1 LACGAVLR
9 LCQIP
14 LGIGEAN
21 RGRRR
26 ENALRQGA
34 ARFALVD
41 YAALGRRGHFIGIC
55 GEGQSRDGL
64 PIWRQKWYLCNKE
77 QKRGDRAKMKR
88 LKILMVLIATVG
100 LWHCGG
106 DGGNGNGN
114 GNGPIPVGPPEAPG
128 ELRVEKIGDGEVWL
142 NWQASADDGDV
153 LYIVYRAVGDSGTV
167 AVDSTF
173 LTSFQD
179 RVLEYKQE
187 YTYYVTALN
196 TAGGQSGP
204 SNSVSGQPFNNL
216 APLAPVTVRAIAHNI
231 SILDQLDIVLD
242 WAENGEADLAGYRV
256 YRSTEG
262 GLAPDATLLQRE
274 VVVPRF
280 VDEDIEVGTVYYYLI
295 TAFDRGGKESAV
307 STEVHDVAL
316 PLPVLLDPVTG
327 GLVPAEPIFIWGSM
341 AEARSFRV
349 VVTSSP
355 TSGEVSAM
363 PLTSDTTAV
372 FVARVEAG
380 SAVELASGQIYY
392 WKVVASTQEG
402 GVENS
407 VSQVESFKIR

>member
-1 LACGAVLR
+1 
-9 LCQIP
+9 
-14 LGIGEAN
+14 
-21 RGRRR
+21 
-26 ENALRQGA
+26 
-34 ARFALVD
+34 
-41 YAALGRRGHFIGIC
+41 
-55 GEGQSRDGL
+55 
-64 PIWRQKWYLCNKE
+64 
-77 QKRGDRAKMKR
+77 MKR

-106 DGGNGNGN
+106 DGNGNGN
-114 GNGPIPVGPPEAPG
+114 GNGPIQVGPPETPG

-153 LYIVYRAVGDSGTV
+153 LYIVYRAVGDRGTV

-179 RVLEYKQE
+179 RVLEYEQE

-327 GLVPAEPIFIWGSM
+327 GLVPAEPTFIWGSM